1 MATSSNVAPHLEREI
16 EGRISKAFARHEYP
30 ALRKIRVAVHEGHIV
45 LSGCVCT
52 FHEKQ
57 LATRC
62 AQREA
67 GNMEIRNKIDVPSP
81 TPR

>member
-1 MATSSNVAPHLEREI
+1 MATSINGTTHAEREVA
-16 EGRISKAFARHEYP
+16 GRVSEAFARHEYP
-30 ALRKIRVAVHEGHIV
+30 ALRKIRVAVHDGHVV

-62 AQREA
+62 AQREV

>member
-1 MATSSNVAPHLEREI
+1 MTASTSLMTRAQQEI
-16 EGRISKAFARHEYP
+16 QRRIRRALDSGAYPSLRSVIVSVHDGR
-30 ALRKIRVAVHEGHIV
+30 IV

-67 GNMEIRNKIDVPSP
+67 GNMEIHNMIDVPSP